1 MSVILALWFLQID
14 GLDIYGG
21 LKRVN
26 QRESKSGSLMLKLL
40 QNKDL
45 QLSCLE
51 ILECTE

>member
-1 MSVILALWFLQID
+1 MSVILALWFLQIE
-14 GLDIYGG
+14 GLDIFGG
-21 LKRVN
+21 LKREN

-51 ILECTE
+51 NLECTE